1 MNTSTVSAQ
10 QSATTGVATQAML
23 ATSEPTQFLTF
34 TLEREMFA
42 VAIEHIKEIIEYGQP
57 TEVPMMPSF
66 IRGVINLRG
75 AVVPVIDLNAR
86 FGRAAS
92 TTSRRTC
99 IVIVEV
105 ESEGSAQDIGIMV
118 DAVSAVLDIPA
129 SEIEPP
135 PGFGAR
141 IRNEF
146 LHGMGKVD
154 GRFVMILDLAH
165 VLSVSELAQLGEA
178 PAELQ
183 AGSASADAPPR

>member
-1 MNTSTVSAQ
+1 MNTSTVSTQ

-154 GRFVMILDLAH
+154 GRFVMILDLVH